1 MSERAMRTDMEPEAV
16 ERLPILNS
24 GSFVKNGSVLIVLL
38 LVISAAVWLSFLQF
52 RSPEV
57 VPKEADF
64 EEFSAGRALEDL
76 KEFAVKP
83 RPLGSKE
90 HDRVRDYLMAS
101 LTNLGVS
108 PEIQKIEGPDKVEN
122 IIARI
127 PGEDSSSAVMIATH
141 YDSVPEGPGA
151 ADAGSAVASILETV
165 RILVKSEPLKN
176 DVIILI
182 SDGEEVGLLGAKAFV
197 KFHPWA
203 KDVGVALNFEA
214 RGSMGPSI
222 LFETNEGNERI
233 ISEFIKGA
241 PNPIAHSFLY
251 DLYQQLPNK
260 TDFTVFKNGGM
271 YGLNFAFVEGLKHY
285 HTPNDT
291 VENLSV
297 NSLQHHGENM
307 LSLVRHFGNMNLV
320 AEDDGN
326 NIFFNVIGHK
336 VVTYSEKLVIPLMVF
351 LIIGFIFTFVHGYK
365 RKKLTILGTVA
376 GLILFIL
383 SLLLSYEIGELAK
396 TVLTNIF
403 SENVWM
409 IQSEMSISH
418 PMFIGLIF
426 IVFSIIALINQFVG
440 KKINFFNLT
449 MGAWLGWLILV
460 IYASFQ
466 YPGSSYIFAW
476 PLLFG
481 LMGMNLL
488 FLLKNAVSIK
498 GYSITIAFAALAILI
513 TVPALY
519 VVYILVTIEYI
530 SVLLVLTALLS
541 AFIVPIIVTLRLKV
555 TAGLSCS
562 LLLIGIVMIVGKT
575 MHLL

>member
-1 MSERAMRTDMEPEAV
+1 MRSNMKKST
-16 ERLPILNS
+16 PILNN
-24 GSFVKNGSVLIVLL
+24 GSFIKNGSILIILL

-52 RSPEV
+52 RSPEA
-57 VPKEADF
+57 VPTEVGF
-64 EEFSAGRALEDL
+64 GEFSAGRALEDL

-83 RPLGSKE
+83 HPIGSKE
-90 HDRVRDYLMAS
+90 HDRVRDYLMTS
-101 LTNLGVS
+101 LKNLGVS
-108 PEIQKIEGPDKVEN
+108 PEIQKLEGDGAVEN
-122 IIARI
+122 IVARI
-127 PGEDSSSAVMIATH
+127 RGEDSSSAVMIVTH

-151 ADAGSAVASILETV
+151 ADAGSAVAAILETV
-165 RILVKSEPLKN
+165 RILVESEPLKN

-197 KFHPWA
+197 ELHPWA

-214 RGSMGPSI
+214 RGTMGPSI
-222 LFETNEGNERI
+222 LFETNEGNERM
-233 ISEFIKGA
+233 ISEFIKGS

-251 DLYQQLPNK
+251 DLYQELPNE
-260 TDFTVFKNGGM
+260 TDFTVFKNAGM
-271 YGLNFAFVEGLKHY
+271 YGLNFAFVEGFKYY

-320 AEDDGN
+320 AEEDGD

-336 VVTYSEKLVIPLMVF
+336 VVTYSEKLVMPLMIF
-351 LIIGFIFTFVHGYK
+351 LIIGFIFTFIHGYK
-365 RKKLTILGTVA
+365 RKKLTILGAIA

-396 TVLTNIF
+396 SVVTNMF
-403 SENVWM
+403 AEAVWM

-418 PMFIGLIF
+418 PVFIGLIF
-426 IVFSIIALINQFVG
+426 IVFSIIALIDQFIG

-449 MGAWLGWLILV
+449 MGAWLGWLIIV
-460 IYASFQ
+460 MYASFQ

-481 LMGMNLL
+481 LTSMNLL
-488 FLLKNAVSIK
+488 FLLQNAVSIK
-498 GYSITIAFAALAILI
+498 GYSITMVSAALAILI

-519 VVYILVTIEYI
+519 VVYILVTIEYM

-541 AFIVPIIVTLRLKV
+541 VFILPIITTLRLKV

-562 LLLIGIVMIVGKT
+562 LLLVGVVMIAKHT

>member
-1 MSERAMRTDMEPEAV
+1 MKKSMST
-16 ERLPILNS
+16 LND
-24 GSFVKNGSVLIVLL
+24 GSFVKNGSILIVLL

-57 VPKEADF
+57 VSKEAGF
-64 EEFSAGRALEDL
+64 EGFSAGRALEDL

-83 RPLGSKE
+83 HPLGSKE
-90 HDRVRDYLMAS
+90 HDRVRDYLMTS
-101 LTNLGVS
+101 LKSLGVS
-108 PEIQKIEGPDKVEN
+108 PEIQKLEGDGAVEN
-122 IIARI
+122 IVARI
-127 PGEDSSSAVMIATH
+127 RGEDSSSAVMIVTH

-151 ADAGSAVASILETV
+151 ADAGSAVAAILETV
-165 RILVKSEPLKN
+165 RILVESEPLKN
-176 DVIILI
+176 DVIVLI

-197 KFHPWA
+197 EFHPWA

-214 RGSMGPSI
+214 RGTMGPSI

-233 ISEFIKGA
+233 ISEFIKGS

-251 DLYQQLPNK
+251 DLYQELPNE
-260 TDFTVFKNGGM
+260 TDFTVFKNAGM
-271 YGLNFAFVEGLKHY
+271 YGLNFAFVEGFKHY

-297 NSLQHHGENM
+297 HSLQHHGENM
-307 LSLVRHFGNMNLV
+307 LSLVRHFGNINLV
-320 AEDDGN
+320 AKEDGD

-336 VVTYSEKLVIPLMVF
+336 VVTYSEKLVIPLMIF
-351 LIIGFIFTFVHGYK
+351 LMIGFIFTFVHGYK
-365 RKKLTILGTVA
+365 RKKLTILGTLA

-396 TVLTNIF
+396 NILTNMF
-403 SENVWM
+403 AETVWI

-418 PMFIGLIF
+418 PVFVGFIF
-426 IVFSIIALINQFVG
+426 IVFSIIALIDQFVG

-460 IYASFQ
+460 MYASFQ

-481 LMGMNLL
+481 LTGMNLL
-488 FLLKNAVSIK
+488 FLLQNVVSIK
-498 GYSITIAFAALAILI
+498 GYSITMASAALAILI

-519 VVYILVTIEYI
+519 VVYILVTIEYMSI
-530 SVLLVLTALLS
+530 LLVLTALLS
-541 AFIVPIIVTLRLKV
+541 AFVLPIIVTLRLKV

-562 LLLIGIVMIVGKT
+562 LLLMGIVMIAKHT

>member
-1 MSERAMRTDMEPEAV
+1 MKKSTPT
-16 ERLPILNS
+16 LNN
-24 GSFVKNGSVLIVLL
+24 GSFVKNGSMLIVLL
-38 LVISAAVWLSFLQF
+38 LLISAAVWLSFLQF

-57 VPKEADF
+57 VPKEVGF

-83 RPLGSKE
+83 HPLGSEE
-90 HDRVRDYLMAS
+90 HDRVRDYLMTS
-101 LTNLGVS
+101 LKNLGVS
-108 PEIQKIEGPDKVEN
+108 PEIQKLEGDGAVEN
-122 IIARI
+122 IVARI
-127 PGEDSSSAVMIATH
+127 RGEDSSSAVMVVTH

-151 ADAGSAVASILETV
+151 ADAGSAVAAILETV
-165 RILVKSEPLKN
+165 RILVESEPLKN
-176 DVIILI
+176 DVIVLI

-197 KFHPWA
+197 EFHPWA

-222 LFETNEGNERI
+222 LFETNEGNERM
-233 ISEFIKGA
+233 ISEFIKGS

-251 DLYQQLPNK
+251 DLYQELPNE
-260 TDFTVFKNGGM
+260 TDFTVFKNAGM
-271 YGLNFAFVEGLKHY
+271 YGLNFAFVEGFKHY

-320 AEDDGN
+320 AKEDGD

-336 VVTYSEKLVIPLMVF
+336 VVTYSEKVVMPLMVF

-365 RKKLTILGTVA
+365 RKKLTILGTLA
-376 GLILFIL
+376 GIILFIL

-396 TVLTNIF
+396 NILTNIF
-403 SENVWM
+403 TETVWI

-418 PMFIGLIF
+418 PVFVGFIF
-426 IVFSIIALINQFVG
+426 IVFSIITLIDQFVG
-440 KKINFFNLT
+440 KKINFFNLA

-460 IYASFQ
+460 MYASFQ

-481 LMGMNLL
+481 LTGMNLL

-498 GYSITIAFAALAILI
+498 GYSITMAFAALAILI

-519 VVYILVTIEYI
+519 VVYILVTIEYMSI
-530 SVLLVLTALLS
+530 LLVLTALLS
-541 AFIVPIIVTLRLKV
+541 AFIMPIIATLRLKV

-562 LLLIGIVMIVGKT
+562 LFLVGIVMIAGKT
-575 MHLL
+575 MDLF